1 VYRKQLGQRLMRTKS
16 PAESTEIVERLKKVE
31 QELDAFDAQQN
42 HPAVTGGLLQTGT
55 LLI

>member
-1 VYRKQLGQRLMRTKS
+1 MRTKS

-31 QELDAFDAQQN
+31 QELDAFDAQHN
-42 HPAVTGGLLQTGT
+42 HPAATGGLLQTGT